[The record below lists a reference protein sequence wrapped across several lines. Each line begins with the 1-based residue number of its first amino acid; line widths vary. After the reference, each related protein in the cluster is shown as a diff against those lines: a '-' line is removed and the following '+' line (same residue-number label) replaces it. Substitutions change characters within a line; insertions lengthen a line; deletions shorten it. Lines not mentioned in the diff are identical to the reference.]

1 MTQSQLIE
9 LVKQHF
15 PNATDT
21 LIRIHLNNV
30 FDEFCRE
37 TEIVEDFESFST
49 VDNTRWYD
57 LDSKIISVKSV
68 SIENDYIPRLI
79 GKPQT
84 QDIT

>member
-9 LVKQHF
+9 LIKQHF
-15 PNATDT
+15 PNANDT

-30 FDEFCRE
+30 LDEFCRE
-37 TEIVEDFESFST
+37 TRLIEDFKTFTT
-49 VDNTRWYD
+49 VDNQRWYD
-57 LDSKIISVKSV
+57 LDAKIVDVKSV
-68 SIENDYIPRLI
+68 SIEDNYIPKLI